1 MRTPT
6 GTLRTML
13 MTTAAFT
20 LLLSTVVLAQPRPPK
35 PDPKHQAARQQL
47 RQTMLDWARTAI
59 LPTLTTWKNQLDA
72 AMSPEDL
79 TALNALRARAATLR
93 KEAIS
98 HLNSLRQA
106 WQSEDY
112 DALKRHRDAL
122 KGMREQRDELFSEL
136 KPLAI
141 KYRGTLQQIGEVAR
155 PQVRQWRQEGK
166 KKVEEWMTAHKD
178 ELGDRPFAMHG
189 MPWKGW
195 GKMLG
200 LGGEMQKKAAVA
212 RFMLW
217 NGEDITQD
225 LQKIAPTNESINEGF
240 DLK

>member
-6 GTLRTML
+6 RTVRAML
-13 MTTAAFT
+13 MATAAFT
-20 LLLSTVVLAQPRPPK
+20 LLGSVVLAQPRNHK

-47 RQTMLDWARTAI
+47 RQTMIDWARTAI
-59 LPTLTTWKNQLDA
+59 LPTVTTWKNQLDA
-72 AMSPEDL
+72 AMSAEDL
-79 TALNALRARAATLR
+79 AALNALRARAAKLR

-98 HLNSLRQA
+98 HLNNMQQA

-112 DALKRHRDAL
+112 TALKHHREAL
-122 KGMREQRDELFSEL
+122 KGMREQRDALFSEL

-141 KYRGTLQQIGEVAR
+141 KYRETLQQIGKVAQ
-155 PQVRQWRQEGK
+155 PQVQQWRQEGK
-166 KKVEEWMTAHKD
+166 KKVEEWIAAHSN
-178 ELGDRPFAMHG
+178 ELGDRPFGMHG

-200 LGGEMQKKAAVA
+200 FDGKMQKKAAVV

-225 LQKIAPTNESINEGF
+225 LPKLAPNGSVDEGF